1 MGVEIKKR
9 EYTSIFR
16 PQDTGINWLIGN
28 TGEWQ
33 KLTIEAEFGVFIE
46 FDTTN
51 TLFIDDPDTLTLTN
65 GKGWNEFGFAEGDW
79 IKLQWIHRDITN
91 PSAPVDNYNSIGP
104 MWIDRIE
111 DNKAFMVN
119 GAGNQLAGFGAWSQ
133 IMPVNS
139 ADFNIVD
146 VLLYTEI
153 KPQGIKFKY
162 GHLENS
168 ESASNNLTSFIDG
181 TMTEFLLEN
190 TDDIA
195 VMPIGT
201 PVDMLPLGNQSGMSI
216 AYVKCTY
223 LGPSYYNRK
232 HTYEIELVFM
242 LSSFFE
248 DVTNLE
254 DRVAPGE
261 VFDAASLTDNFEII
275 GMPVFN
281 NPNIEI
287 KNDMSNTDKLGNTG
301 WFDENYNGLEN
312 DFNIVSLTYQQHTDL
327 SQPAGGVTVT
337 QLDYQNNIKITA
349 VIDRVLNLTGQTKYQ
364 FGFAWIPLEDSD
376 FKQNEYPFYKNLL
389 MNTGGSIGTFQDV
402 FSVSNA
408 YAFTP
413 SSPLVKSYGYS
424 KDGTTMDVQ
433 WLRVSQTGPEQV
445 TFEATFEPN
454 SGFAAMMDAL
464 DETER
469 NYVLWIS
476 IADQSEV
483 TNFSN
488 RVSLLLDYNQ
498 MDTYIVP
505 VGPYPGMTIDFL
517 DHTQD
522 ENSVANACGMD
533 IRIEDGLLSRVL
545 FTIDEAISATI
556 PVVTALSYGFIM
568 ERISDGLTYELENFQ
583 VDLTQYP
590 DPTQFNFNASRG
602 FKLVAGDD
610 KNFIKVD
617 YYPALNT
624 GTEKGVRGLYGYKVR
639 WEDWIKRINVPAE
652 IEQDFYNNA
661 ELNNGINNDWYQ
673 WLSNAGYTLSFVVYT
688 DAILNGQTVRYI
700 NTKPLPFVDYDAN
713 ADISTVVSYYRD
725 SDNTLLVGGV
735 DPIYGGPLGVILS
748 DDIVRI
754 EIEYT
759 RTTGTWVSLAN
770 IYGINSISVDGGAGM
785 LEYRQLSSIVLP
797 EVGNP
802 LLPLAG
808 GTLLDV
814 VIVSPTVLRCS
825 CLVDPNNLIN
835 ASRYRITGREGCK

>member
-1 MGVEIKKR
+1 
-9 EYTSIFR
+9 
-16 PQDTGINWLIGN
+16 
-28 TGEWQ
+28 
-33 KLTIEAEFGVFIE
+33 
-46 FDTTN
+46 
-51 TLFIDDPDTLTLTN
+51 
-65 GKGWNEFGFAEGDW
+65 
-79 IKLQWIHRDITN
+79 
-91 PSAPVDNYNSIGP
+91 
-104 MWIDRIE
+104 
-111 DNKAFMVN
+111 
-119 GAGNQLAGFGAWSQ
+119 
-133 IMPVNS
+133 
-139 ADFNIVD
+139 
-146 VLLYTEI
+146 
-153 KPQGIKFKY
+153 
-162 GHLENS
+162 
-168 ESASNNLTSFIDG
+168 
-181 TMTEFLLEN
+181 
-190 TDDIA
+190 
-195 VMPIGT
+195 
-201 PVDMLPLGNQSGMSI
+201 
-216 AYVKCTY
+216 
-223 LGPSYYNRK
+223 
-232 HTYEIELVFM
+232 
-242 LSSFFE
+242 
-248 DVTNLE
+248 
-254 DRVAPGE
+254 
-261 VFDAASLTDNFEII
+261 
-275 GMPVFN
+275 
-281 NPNIEI
+281 
-287 KNDMSNTDKLGNTG
+287 
-301 WFDENYNGLEN
+301 
-312 DFNIVSLTYQQHTDL
+312 
-327 SQPAGGVTVT
+327 
-337 QLDYQNNIKITA
+337 
-349 VIDRVLNLTGQTKYQ
+349 
-364 FGFAWIPLEDSD
+364 
-376 FKQNEYPFYKNLL
+376 
-389 MNTGGSIGTFQDV
+389 
-402 FSVSNA
+402 
-408 YAFTP
+408 
-413 SSPLVKSYGYS
+413 
-424 KDGTTMDVQ
+424 
-433 WLRVSQTGPEQV
+433 
-445 TFEATFEPN
+445 
-454 SGFAAMMDAL
+454 
-464 DETER
+464 
-469 NYVLWIS
+469 
-476 IADQSEV
+476 
-483 TNFSN
+483 
-488 RVSLLLDYNQ
+488 

-713 ADISTVVSYYRD
+713 ADISTVVNYYRESD
-725 SDNTLLVGGV
+725 STLLVGGV
-735 DPIYGGPLGVILS
+735 DPVTGGPLGVILN

-814 VIVSPTVLRCS
+814 VIVSPTVLRCT